1 MATLDTVETSP
12 HIASPEELLSHA
24 GWIRGLARRLVAD
37 AFTADDVTQ
46 DTLLAA
52 LEHPPSADRPLR
64 PWLARVLANVVRMRR
79 RGEGRRAT
87 HEKRSARGEALPSPE
102 ELAERVGLE
111 RQVVDAVMALPEPYR
126 ATVLL
131 RYFEGLSSAE
141 IARRQGIPAATIRWR
156 LQRGLAALRVELDR
170 DFGGDRRA
178 WCAALLLL
186 ADGGRPAAGGLL
198 GILPGALSMHTSIK
212 IAAAGLALFATLY
225 LVVWSDLPSWL
236 DGGRSLDEPEAV
248 SFRPIA
254 EVVEAPDVSVPSSDE
269 ATAARSEVEVAE
281 PEPAVATT
289 SAAFATL
296 ALRVLDEGGQPI
308 PVATLTLNEFG
319 GLAARSGIDGAI
331 QLQIPP
337 GRRVR
342 TAGIRV
348 GDEPDEPLDPTLTEN
363 RLAAPGRAT
372 HLIKLPYLRRGDA
385 IDLGDVVLS
394 PGGVVSGRVVDP
406 DGEGIPGARVWVIGV
421 EEVRP
426 EPGGELRLLQLSDPH
441 SSVTRTITD
450 TEGAFAIDGIPAG
463 VLRLCAEKEGTEAA
477 FTGPVEVRGG
487 AESFGLSIEL
497 SPKDY
502 SRHLEGIVLSPAGEP
517 VPFAE
522 LRIVA
527 RSSSGRSTGSTQA
540 DEDGHFLLAP
550 RRGGEVTLTAA
561 DPEGRWGD
569 VRLEGLEV
577 GDRGLVLR
585 LVERRAVALE
595 VRDERGHAIETFG
608 FHVTLVDEEGRYVA
622 IGQQVESGGGGG
634 LVLPAQAFKITV
646 RAEGFEERTIG
657 PLDPASVPDPV
668 PCELRWLA
676 GLRGRVLHDGEP
688 VAGALVSLFEGV
700 ADDVHVIKNGFRSR
714 VSRYRRVTTNS
725 KRDGSFQLFPRSSGE
740 YWLRVEEDGLA
751 PRTHG
756 PLTFRPGLVPEP
768 LEVSLTVGG
777 TLEGRVITESGRSP
791 AGFIVGISRGIGF
804 PRSVRSDSEGR
815 FRFTGLEPGGYQLR
829 QLEEEI
835 RPGSY
840 NSSSEKT
847 DGLKPFPIDFTVH
860 DGQLTRADLDL
871 TGVQHFRLLGRLR
884 LGNRELAG
892 WTARVK
898 PRQGGWERSQAT
910 LDGRGAFELVFQQEG
925 EYELILLAP
934 GEQGFGAILDQVR
947 IEAAV
952 TDWSF
957 DVETASISGRTDAL
971 DSVEE
976 KSSLVYH
983 WSGEAGQ
990 TGLFVIPTD
999 ELGGFELEEL
1009 PVGAGRIFRAVP
1021 KGLNPERVGA
1031 IPALVEF
1038 ELRPGE
1044 SRRLGAIE

>member
-12 HIASPEELLSHA
+12 NIASPEELLSHA

-111 RQVVDAVMALPEPYR
+111 RRVVDAVMALPEPYR
-126 ATVLL
+126 AAVLL

-212 IAAAGLALFATLY
+212 IAAAGLALFATLC
-225 LVVWSDLPSWL
+225 LALWSDLPSWL

-254 EVVEAPDVSVPSSDE
+254 EDAEAPAASFPSGGE
-269 ATAARSEVEVAE
+269 EIAARSQVEVAE
-281 PEPAVATT
+281 PGAAEAATPAPD
-289 SAAFATL
+289 ATL
-296 ALRVLDEGGQPI
+296 ALRVLDEGGR
-308 PVATLTLNEFG
+308 PVSGATLTLGEFG

-348 GDEPDEPLDPTLTEN
+348 GDEPDEPLDPILTEN

-372 HLIKLPYLRRGDA
+372 HLIKLPHLRRGDA

-406 DGEGIPGARVWVIGV
+406 DGEGIPGARVWVVDV
-421 EEVRP
+421 EAVHRGS
-426 EPGGELRLLQLSDPH
+426 GGELRLRQLSDPY

-450 TEGAFAIDGIPAG
+450 TEGAFTIDGVPAG
-463 VLRLCAEKEGTEAA
+463 VRRLCAEKEGTETA
-477 FTGPVEVRGG
+477 FTGPVEIRGG
-487 AESFGLSIEL
+487 AESFGLLIEL
-497 SPKDY
+497 EPKDY

-540 DEDGHFLLAP
+540 DEEGRFLLAP
-550 RRGGEVTLTAA
+550 RRGGEVTLTAG
-561 DPEGRWGD
+561 DPEGRWGE
-569 VRLEGLEV
+569 VLLEDLEV

-585 LVERRAVALE
+585 LVELRAVVLE

-608 FHVTLVDEEGRYVA
+608 FHVTHVDEEGRYVA
-622 IGQQVESGGGGG
+622 IGQQVEPGGGSG
-634 LVLPAQAFKITV
+634 LFLPAQPFNVTV
-646 RAEGFEERTIG
+646 RAEGFEELTIG
-657 PLDPASVPDPV
+657 PFEPGSVPDPV
-668 PCELRWLA
+668 SCELRRLA
-676 GLRGRVLHDGEP
+676 GSSGRVLHDGVP
-688 VAGALVSLFEGV
+688 VYGALVSLFEGV
-700 ADDVHVIKNGFRSR
+700 GDTVHVMENGFRCR

-725 KRDGSFQLFPRSSGE
+725 KQDGSFQLFPRSAGE

-751 PRTHG
+751 PTTHG
-756 PLTFRPGLVPEP
+756 PLTFRPGSVPEP
-768 LEVSLTVGG
+768 LVVSLTAGG

-804 PRSVRSDSEGR
+804 PRSVRSDSDGR

-829 QLEEEI
+829 HLEEEI
-835 RPGSY
+835 RPGSFR
-840 NSSSEKT
+840 SSSEED
-847 DGLKPFPIDFTVH
+847 DGVQPFPVDFTIH

-871 TGVQHFRLLGRLR
+871 TGVQHYRLLGRLR
-884 LGNRELAG
+884 LGNRELVG
-892 WTARVK
+892 WAARVR
-898 PRQGGWERSQAT
+898 PTQGGSERSQVT
-910 LDGRGAFELVFQQEG
+910 LDGRGAFELVLEQPG

-934 GEQGFGAILDQVR
+934 GEQGLGAIVDHVQ
-947 IEAAV
+947 IDAAV
-952 TDWSF
+952 TDWSL
-957 DVETASISGRTDAL
+957 DVETGGISGRTDSL
-971 DSVEE
+971 DTVEE
-976 KSSLVYH
+976 KSSLIYH
-983 WSGEAGQ
+983 WSGGSGQ
-990 TGLFVIPTD
+990 ICLFVIPTD
-999 ELGGFELEEL
+999 ELGSFELQEV
-1009 PVGAGRIFRAVP
+1009 PVGRCRILRALP
-1021 KGLNPERVGA
+1021 KGLTPERVGA

-1044 SRRLGAIE
+1044 SRRLGVIE